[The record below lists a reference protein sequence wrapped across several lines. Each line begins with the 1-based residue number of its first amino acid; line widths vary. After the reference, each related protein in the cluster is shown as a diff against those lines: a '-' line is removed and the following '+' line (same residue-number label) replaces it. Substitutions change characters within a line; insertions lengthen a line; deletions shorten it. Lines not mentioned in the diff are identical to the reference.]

1 MSSKMR
7 FTSDHEWVE
16 LEGNIA
22 TIGITEHAAEELG
35 DVIYV
40 ELPAVGDTFAQG
52 DNLAVAE
59 SVKAAAD
66 IFAPIGGTVTEV
78 NDALEDEPGL
88 VNEDPMGNGWIVRI
102 DVDDVTEL
110 DDLMAV
116 SYNHLTLP
124 TKREG

>member
-1 MSSKMR
+1 MR

-110 DDLMAV
+110 DDLMDEEE
-116 SYNHLTLP
+116 YEEYL
-124 TKREG
+124 KEEEQ

>member
-40 ELPAVGDTFAQG
+40 ELPAVGDTFA
-52 DNLAVAE
+52 
-59 SVKAAAD
+59 
-66 IFAPIGGTVTEV
+66 PIGGTVTEV

-110 DDLMAV
+110 DDLMDEEE
-116 SYNHLTLP
+116 YEEYL
-124 TKREG
+124 KEEEQ

>member
-1 MSSKMR
+1 MR
-7 FTSDHEWVE
+7 FTSDHEWVR

-22 TIGITEHAAEELG
+22 TVGITEHAAEELG

-66 IFAPIGGTVTEV
+66 IFA
-78 NDALEDEPGL
+78 
-88 VNEDPMGNGWIVRI
+88 
-102 DVDDVTEL
+102 
-110 DDLMAV
+110 
-116 SYNHLTLP
+116 
-124 TKREG
+124 

>member
-78 NDALEDEPGL
+78 NDALEDEP
-88 VNEDPMGNGWIVRI
+88 
-102 DVDDVTEL
+102 
-110 DDLMAV
+110 V
-116 SYNHLTLP
+116 S
-124 TKREG
+124 

>member
-52 DNLAVAE
+52 DNLVVAE

-110 DDLMAV
+110 DDLMDEEE
-116 SYNHLTLP
+116 YEEYL
-124 TKREG
+124 KEEEQ

>member
-40 ELPAVGDTFAQG
+40 ELPAVG
-52 DNLAVAE
+52 
-59 SVKAAAD
+59 D

-110 DDLMAV
+110 DDLMDEEE
-116 SYNHLTLP
+116 YEEYL
-124 TKREG
+124 KEEEQ

>member
-110 DDLMAV
+110 DDLMDEEE
-116 SYNHLTLP
+116 YEEYL
-124 TKREG
+124 KEEEQ

>member
-1 MSSKMR
+1 MGSKMR
-7 FTSDHEWVE
+7 FTSDHEWVR
-16 LEGNIA
+16 LDGSIA
-22 TIGITEHAAEELG
+22 TVGITEHAADELG

-66 IFAPIGGTVTEV
+66 IFAPIGGTVTDV
-78 NDALEDEPGL
+78 NEALEDEPGL
-88 VNEDPMGNGWIVRI
+88 VNEEPMDGGWIARL

-110 DDLMAV
+110 DDLMDEEE
-116 SYNHLTLP
+116 YEEYL
-124 TKREG
+124 KEEGQ